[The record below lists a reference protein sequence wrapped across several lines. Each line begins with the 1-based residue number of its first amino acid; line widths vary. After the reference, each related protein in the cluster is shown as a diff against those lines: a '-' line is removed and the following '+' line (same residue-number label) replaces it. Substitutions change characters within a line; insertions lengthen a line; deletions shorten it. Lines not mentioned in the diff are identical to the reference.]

1 MTKFVEIIKI
11 IIGGIGGALSWYLG
25 DFNGL
30 LYALIAFIIV
40 DYITGIIV
48 AFIQKQLSSKIG
60 LKGLFK
66 KITILF
72 IIGIANLFDVYV
84 IKSAPILRTTIAFYY
99 MANEGLSILENSA
112 ILGLPIPKKLKE
124 ALKQL
129 KKKGEEKYDSDE
141 GSTNDDGTR

>member
-1 MTKFVEIIKI
+1 MTKFLEILKFIFAS
-11 IIGGIGGALSWYLG
+11 IGGALSWYLG
-25 DFNGL
+25 DLNGL
-30 LYALIAFIIV
+30 LYALIAFMCV
-40 DYITGIIV
+40 DYLTGILV
-48 AFIQKQLSSKIG
+48 AFVRKQLSSKIG

-72 IIGIANLFDVYV
+72 IIGIANLFDVYI
-84 IKSAPILRTTIAFYY
+84 IKDGAILRTTIAFYY

-112 ILGLPIPKKLKE
+112 VLGLPIPKKLKE